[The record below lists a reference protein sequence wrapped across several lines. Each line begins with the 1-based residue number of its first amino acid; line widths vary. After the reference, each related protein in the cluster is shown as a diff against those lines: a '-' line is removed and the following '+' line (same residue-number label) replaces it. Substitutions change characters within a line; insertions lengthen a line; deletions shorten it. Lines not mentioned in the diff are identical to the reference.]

1 MSLVRRQE
9 AVQNMMMVH

>member
-1 MSLVRRQE
+1 MSLIRRQE